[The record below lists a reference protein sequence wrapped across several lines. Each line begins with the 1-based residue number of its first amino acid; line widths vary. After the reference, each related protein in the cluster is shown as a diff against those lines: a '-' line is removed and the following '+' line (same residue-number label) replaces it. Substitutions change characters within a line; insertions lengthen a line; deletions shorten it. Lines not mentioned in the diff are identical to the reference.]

1 MERKAV
7 GKGYKKAGAPFGM
20 FGGLMNKKMHARA
33 HDKMGIDSDKT
44 SQSTTTTNKNNT
56 AQPVEPKPGKTVD
69 NKKEE

>member
-1 MERKAV
+1 MERHAKTKFRI
-7 GKGYKKAGAPFGM
+7 KGGPPSLFGM
-20 FGGLMNKKMHARA
+20 MNKRLHKRA

-56 AQPVEPKPGKTVD
+56 TQPVEPKPGKTVD